1 MASESSIVD
10 PDLFAKHDVK
20 RGLRDVSGKG
30 VLAGLTSI
38 GEVVGFTPN
47 SDPPERVP
55 GRLAYRGIFV
65 ADLVDG
71 FVSEKRFGFEETCYL
86 LLFGELPSADE
97 LEVFQRRLGVDRVL
111 PKYFVRDAILRNPS
125 PNTMNGLT
133 RSILGLY
140 VLDENPDDTSI
151 SNVLR
156 QSLKLIAA
164 MPTLAVYAYQAS
176 AHQFRGRSL
185 FIHRPL
191 PELSTAQ
198 NLLYM
203 LRPDNRYTPLEA
215 ALLDLTLVL
224 QAEHGGG
231 NNSSFTTHVVSST
244 GTDTYSSTTASLCSL
259 KGPRHGGANLKVTEM
274 FEDLKTHVTDW
285 ENDDQIRAYLAK
297 LLDKQAFDGAGL
309 IYGMGHPV
317 YSISDPRT
325 EILRSY
331 AGALAA
337 EKGMQDEFQL
347 YNKVEQLAAEA
358 IGAKR
363 KVYKGVSANVD
374 FYSGLVYRLLN
385 IPPEMFTP
393 LFAVARIVGW
403 CSHRIEEIANGSKII
418 RPAYRS
424 VAPRREYI
432 PIADR
437 SIASATETEGNP
449 TS

>member
-1 MASESSIVD
+1 MHLLEWANKAAESSIVD
-10 PDLFAKHDVK
+10 PDLFIKHDVK
-20 RGLRDVSGKG
+20 RGLRDISGTG
-30 VLAGLTSI
+30 VLAGLTRI
-38 GEVVGFTPN
+38 GEVIGFTPN
-47 SDPPERVP
+47 TDPPNPVP

-65 ADLVDG
+65 GDLVDG
-71 FVSEKRFGFEETCYL
+71 FVAEKRFGFEETCYL

-97 LEVFQRRLGVDRVL
+97 LHMFEERLGNDRVL

-133 RSILGLY
+133 RSVLGLY

-151 SNVLR
+151 PNVLR

-164 MPTLAVYAYQAS
+164 MPTLAVYACQAS
-176 AHQFRGRSL
+176 AHQFHGRSL
-185 FIHRPL
+185 FIHRPV
-191 PELSTAQ
+191 PGLSTAE

-203 LRPDNRYTPLEA
+203 LRSDNKYTPLEA

-231 NNSSFTTHVVSST
+231 NNSSFTTHVVSSS

-274 FEDLKTHVTDW
+274 FEDLKLHLTDW
-285 ENDDQIRAYLAK
+285 ESDNQINAYLAK
-297 LLDKQAFDGAGL
+297 LLDRQAFDGAGL

-337 EKGMQDEFQL
+337 EKDMQDEYML
-347 YNKVEQLAAEA
+347 YTRVERLASEA

-374 FYSGLVYRLLN
+374 FYSGFVYRILD
-385 IPPEMFTP
+385 IPSEMFTP

-403 CSHRIEEIANGSKII
+403 CAHRIEEIANGGKII

-424 VAPRREYI
+424 VAPRREYV
-432 PIADR
+432 PMDER
-437 SIASATETEGNP
+437 VTNSDT
-449 TS
+449 